1 MRKKKDM
8 EFKERN
14 AGWIFFI
21 RENNFHDENHGITA
35 LMQKQHGDLQYIDIK
50 KWRKSLDFTTS
61 RACSFYCCRNF
72 LSNIYK
78 YSINFR
84 VFSITMEIRKG
95 NSIIMLEKSSPFILA

>member
-1 MRKKKDM
+1 M

-50 KWRKSLDFTTS
+50 KWRKPLDFTTS
-61 RACSFYCCRNF
+61 TTSTTFTTVFTVVGNF
-72 LSNIYK
+72 
-78 YSINFR
+78 
-84 VFSITMEIRKG
+84 
-95 NSIIMLEKSSPFILA
+95 